1 MLAQVAPRLVKALIA
16 RSQPHCDY
24 GPPDHGTGA
33 WHHAAM
39 RLDGVITAV
48 EVHAGGEPGRVI
60 TGGVHDVPGAT
71 MLEKRNHLR
80 DHGDRLRRLM
90 LREPRGY
97 PALCANVILPP
108 TRPEADAGFVIM
120 EQAEYPAMSGSNT
133 ICTATVLV
141 NEGLVQVTEPITE
154 LVLEAPAGLI
164 RVTAEVRGGRATA
177 ITFENVPAF
186 AVALDRIVDVPQLG
200 TVTVDVAWGG
210 MFYALTDAAALGFR
224 LAPDEGRNLVR
235 VGEMVK
241 AAARDQI
248 PVSHP
253 EQPELSG
260 ITIVELTGPPTAAG
274 ADGKNTVVVSSG
286 TLDWSRPES
295 FTGVLD
301 RSPCGT
307 GTCARMAVMHARG
320 ELGIGRDFVHEG
332 ILGTTWTGRLLRE
345 TSVGPYA
352 AVVAQLTGSAWITG
366 RTQYVVDSAD
376 PFPEG
381 FTVGDLWGLDG

>member
-1 MLAQVAPRLVKALIA
+1 M
-16 RSQPHCDY
+16 
-24 GPPDHGTGA
+24 TF
-33 WHHAAM
+33 M
-39 RLDGVITAV
+39 RLDDVITAV

-80 DHGDRLRRLM
+80 DHGDRLRQLM

-97 PALCANVILPP
+97 PALCANVLLPP
-108 TRPEADAGFVIM
+108 TQPEADAGFVIM

-133 ICTATVLV
+133 ICTATVLI
-141 NEGLVQVTEPITE
+141 NEGLVKVREPVAE
-154 LVLEAPAGLI
+154 LLLEAPAGLI
-164 RVTAEVRGGRATA
+164 RVKADVRNGQARS

-186 AVALDRIVDVPQLG
+186 VVALDVPVHVPEVG

-224 LAPDEGRNLVR
+224 LTPDEGRDLVR

-241 AAARDQI
+241 AAAREQI
-248 PVSHP
+248 PVAHP
-253 EQPELSG
+253 EQPELAG
-260 ITIVELTGPPTAAG
+260 ISIVELTGPPSMPG
-274 ADGKNTVVVSSG
+274 ADAKNTVVVSSG

-307 GTCARMAVMHARG
+307 GTCARMAVLHARG
-320 ELGIGRDFVHEG
+320 ELAIGQDFVHEG

-345 TSVGPYA
+345 TTIGPYP
-352 AVVAQLTGSAWITG
+352 AVVPQLTGSAWITG
-366 RTQYVVDSAD
+366 RTRYIVDDED
-376 PFPEG
+376 PFPDG
-381 FTVGDLWGLDG
+381 FTVGDLWGLND

>member
-1 MLAQVAPRLVKALIA
+1 
-16 RSQPHCDY
+16 
-24 GPPDHGTGA
+24 
-33 WHHAAM
+33 M
-39 RLDGVITAV
+39 RMDDVITAV

-80 DHGDRLRRLM
+80 DHGDLLRHLM

-108 TRPEADAGFVIM
+108 TDPTADAGYVIM

-133 ICTATVLV
+133 ICTATVLI
-141 NEGLVQVTEPITE
+141 NEGLVKVTQPVTDLI
-154 LVLEAPAGLI
+154 LEAPAGLI
-164 RVTAEVRGGRATA
+164 RISADVREGKARA

-186 AVALDRIVDVPQLG
+186 VVSLDVAVEVPQIG
-200 TVTVDVAWGG
+200 TVRVDVAWGG
-210 MFYALTDAAALGFR
+210 MFYALTDAAALGFH
-224 LAPDEGRNLVR
+224 LTPDEGRDLVR

-241 AAARDQI
+241 AAACEQI
-248 PVSHP
+248 PVAHP
-253 EQPELSG
+253 EQPEMAG
-260 ITIVELTGPPTAAG
+260 ISIIELTGPPSVPG
-274 ADGKNTVVVSSG
+274 AHAKNTVVVSSG

-307 GTCARMAVMHARG
+307 GTCARMAVLHARG
-320 ELGIGRDFVHEG
+320 ELPIGQDFVHEG

-345 TSVGPYA
+345 TMVGPYP
-352 AVVAQLTGSAWITG
+352 AVVPQLTGSAWITG
-366 RTQYVVDSAD
+366 RTQYVVDDQD
-376 PFPEG
+376 PFPDG
-381 FTVGDLWGLDG
+381 FTVGDLWGLNE